1 MDSLD
6 RFAAEKLARIRA
18 AGLYRALAP
27 TARGPG
33 ADAVR
38 DGRQVI
44 SFSCNDYL
52 NLSLHPEVK
61 ARAQAAI
68 DAHGVGA
75 GASRLVTGNH
85 PLLLE
90 LEARLARLKGAEAAV
105 VFGSGYL
112 ANIGI
117 IPSLVGRGD
126 LILIDELAHN
136 CLYMGAKLSGAE
148 TLVFRHN
155 DMVHLEALLRA
166 QRPLHGRA
174 MILTDGVFSMDGDL
188 APLAAICPLA
198 RAHDAWAL
206 TDDAH
211 GIGVVGDGRGSSF
224 VSGAKA
230 DVPLQMGTLSKAI
243 GSYGGYLCASHA
255 VIDYIRNRARSF
267 IFSTGLPPASA
278 AAAIAALDLIERD
291 PALRAAPLVKARL
304 FTDRLGLP
312 APQSPI
318 VPIIV
323 GGAAETL
330 AASAALME
338 KGFLVTGI
346 RPPSV
351 PEGTARLRVTFSA
364 AHADSDVLALADA
377 IAALGLAGQG
387 SLAESA

>member
-224 VSGAKA
+224 VSGVKA

-291 PALRAAPLVKARL
+291 PVLRAAPLVKARL

>member
-291 PALRAAPLVKARL
+291 PVLRAAPLVKARL